1 MSVVAKTLTV
11 NWLRFHVEDEG
22 EGRPVILLHGFP
34 DTSRLWR
41 NQVSALTAA
50 GFRCIAP
57 DLRGRGRTER
67 PGTVAE
73 YGLATMVGDVT
84 GVLDALHVERA
95 AVIGHDWGAAL
106 AWLVASLAPDRVER
120 LVAISVGFP
129 GAAGLPRFAELQQSW
144 YRILI
149 QFEGLAED
157 LFQQDD
163 GYLAREFLHGQGD
176 FQDYLAVFADR
187 EALTAGFNWYRANL
201 PVERLL
207 TPIPDLPPVQ
217 TDTLGIFGAADAYVS
232 ERTFTASEARVAGS
246 WRYERLDGVG
256 HFVPLEAPDRLNELL
271 LAFLA

>member
-1 MSVVAKTLTV
+1 MTGMAKTLTV
-11 NWLRFHVEDEG
+11 DGLRFHVEDEG
-22 EGRPVILLHGFP
+22 QGRPVILLHGFP

-41 NQVSALTAA
+41 GQVAALTAA

-67 PGTVAE
+67 PAGVAE

-84 GVLDALHVERA
+84 GILDALEIERA
-95 AVIGHDWGAAL
+95 AVVGHDWGAAL
-106 AWLVASLAPDRVER
+106 AWLVASLAPDRVDR

-129 GAAGLPRFAELQQSW
+129 GAAGRPQFPELKQAW

-149 QFEGLAED
+149 QFEGVAED

-163 GYLAREFLHGQGD
+163 GYLAREFLRGQGD
-176 FQDYLAVFADR
+176 FEDYLAVFADR

-207 TPIPDLPPVQ
+207 TPIPGLPPVQ
-217 TDTLGIFGAADAYVS
+217 ADTLAIFGTADDYVS
-232 ERTFTASEARVAGS
+232 ERTLTASQAKVAGA
-246 WRYERLDGVG
+246 WRYERLEGVG
-256 HFVPLEAPDRLNELL
+256 HFVPLEAPGRLNELL
-271 LAFLA
+271 LEFLA